1 MIVTPPALQGQWID
15 ELKTHAP
22 SLKVLVYEGW
32 LKVIPKPKAK
42 PKKVVKHVKPRATPR
57 HSRTQPRGDPPAS
70 ELEDFRELLRSFD
83 WPAVAN
89 QYDVIIT
96 TYQVLKADLDVAR
109 AVPMRPRRDNVI
121 YQNVERPRSPLVK
134 CEWYRVVMDE
144 VQMVG
149 GGKTE

>member
-1 MIVTPPALQGQWID
+1 M
-15 ELKTHAP
+15 
-22 SLKVLVYEGW
+22 
-32 LKVIPKPKAK
+32 
-42 PKKVVKHVKPRATPR
+42 
-57 HSRTQPRGDPPAS
+57 
-70 ELEDFRELLRSFD
+70 
-83 WPAVAN
+83 AN

-121 YQNVERPRSPLVK
+121 YHNVDRPRSPLVM

-149 GGKTE
+149 GGKTELVIHGAFLPVTQYYSGIWYL

>member
-1 MIVTPPALQGQWID
+1 
-15 ELKTHAP
+15 
-22 SLKVLVYEGW
+22 LKVLVYEGW
-32 LKVIPKPKAK
+32 LKVIPKPKKK
-42 PKKVVKHVKPRATPR
+42 PKKAVKYVKPRAMPR
-57 HSRTQPRGDPPAS
+57 HSRAQ
-70 ELEDFRELLRSFD
+70 LEDLPPTPEPEDFHELLRTFD
-83 WPAVAN
+83 WPAMAN

-121 YQNVERPRSPLVK
+121 YHNVDRPRSPLVK